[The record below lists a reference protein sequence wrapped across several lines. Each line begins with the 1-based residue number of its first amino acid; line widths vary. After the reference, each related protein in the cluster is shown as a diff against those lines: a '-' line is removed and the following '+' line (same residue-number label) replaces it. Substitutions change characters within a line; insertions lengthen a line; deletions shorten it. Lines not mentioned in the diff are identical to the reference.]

1 MSRNAID
8 SYASVKKQDLQEEK
22 STYEIVSLLLQ
33 GLEDK
38 LTTSIFCIKTNEI
51 ARKGESI
58 GVAISLLEALKIS
71 LNKDDGGEISENL
84 ELLYDFS
91 IRELTDANIDDSIE
105 KVENVLK
112 VIGNI
117 KAGWDGIES
126 QIEK

>member
-1 MSRNAID
+1 MSKNAID
-8 SYASVKKQDLQEEK
+8 SYASIKKQNLKEDK

-38 LTTSIFCIKTNEI
+38 LTTAVFCIKTNNI
-51 ARKGESI
+51 ARKGEAI
-58 GVAISLLEALKIS
+58 GVAVSLLEALKMS
-71 LNKDDGGEISENL
+71 LNKEVGGEIAENL

-91 IRELTDANIDDSIE
+91 IRELTDANIDNSVE

-117 KAGWDGIES
+117 KSGWDGIES
-126 QIEK
+126 QVKK